1 MPMTS
6 NIYTQLM
13 SPQKINSV
21 VLSALMILSLA
32 ATGAT
37 FVGSAAA
44 QTELVQED
52 EISVDGSTVTVNT
65 NGANSIAVEQLP
77 AGASIS
83 DISDGGTYNSNERSI
98 LWIDFGSGL
107 PNQVTFTLTPS
118 ESTEAGATVEFTVD
132 DNPVSLDVVDTFT
145 FDFGIELQQ
154 EATVSQGSDTT
165 ISTYPDNLADNAV
178 SSAVLELTVD
188 QNGDGAFTDNEVVAS
203 RTVDF
208 SSNEYRNVTLTY
220 SNVEL
225 ASGKYEYQ
233 AQISKD
239 GETATSYTTGT
250 LTVSEENSEPEEPPE
265 TPSIVEEN
273 TVSVDGSTITINTD
287 GQNSI
292 DVSGLPAGVE
302 VSDVSDSGTYNEEEG
317 SILFINFGSG
327 LPDQVTF
334 TLTPSGFNA
343 GEPVKFTVGGTQV
356 ALQVTETTLPDG
368 LKDDSVSGSQYS
380 AVVGEDGNL
389 NSQDLSA
396 AINSWSQTGSIN
408 GVEIGSRQLSALI
421 NYWSNN

>member
-1 MPMTS
+1 
-6 NIYTQLM
+6 
-13 SPQKINSV
+13 
-21 VLSALMILSLA
+21 MILSLA
-32 ATGAT
+32 AIGAT
-37 FVGSAAA
+37 FASSAAA

-52 EISVDGSTVTVNT
+52 EISVDGSTITVNT

-83 DISDGGTYNSNERSI
+83 DISDGGTYNSDEGSI

-118 ESTEAGATVEFTVD
+118 ESTEAGGTVEFTVGEE
-132 DNPVSLDVVDTFT
+132 PVSLDVVDTFE

-154 EATVSQGSDTT
+154 EATVTEGSDTT
-165 ISTYPDNLADNAV
+165 ITTYPNNLADNSV
-178 SSAVLELTVD
+178 SNAVLELTVD
-188 QNGDGAFTDNEVVAS
+188 QNGDGAFADDEVVAS

-208 SSNEYRNVTLTY
+208 SSNEYRNISLTY

-225 ASGKYEYQ
+225 APGEYEYQ

-250 LTVSEENSEPEEPPE
+250 LTVSEESSGPEEPPE

-273 TVSVDGSTITINTD
+273 TVSVDGSTVTINTD

-302 VSDVSDSGTYNEEEG
+302 VSDVSDGGTYNEEEG
-317 SILFINFGSG
+317 SILFVNFGSG
-327 LPDQVTF
+327 LPDQVSF
-334 TLTPSGFNA
+334 TLTPSGFSA
-343 GEPVKFTVGGTQV
+343 GETVEFTVGGTQV
-356 ALQVTETTLPDG
+356 ALQVTETTVPDG
-368 LKDDSVSGSQYS
+368 LQDSVSGSQYS
-380 AVVGEDGNL
+380 AVVGEDGDL
-389 NSQDLSA
+389 NGRNLSA

-408 GVEIGSRQLSALI
+408 GIEIGAPELSALI